1 MERGP
6 RREGRTGEEGYA
18 TVVAA
23 VLSAG
28 VVGIAATAMLAAG
41 NTLAHHR
48 AQVAA
53 DMAAVAGAHRAWAGG
68 DACAVAEGTARDN
81 QAEMVECRREAA
93 DVVVTVA
100 LRGRTAT
107 ARAGPL

>member
-1 MERGP
+1 MGRGH

-53 DMAAVAGAHRAWAGG
+53 VAGAHRAWAGG
-68 DACAVAEGTARDN
+68 DACAVAGGAARDN